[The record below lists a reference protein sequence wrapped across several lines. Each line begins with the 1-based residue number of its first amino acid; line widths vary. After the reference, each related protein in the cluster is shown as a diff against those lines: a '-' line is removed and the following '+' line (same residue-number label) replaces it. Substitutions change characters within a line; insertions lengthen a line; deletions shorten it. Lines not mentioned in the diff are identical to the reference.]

1 MTALL
6 MRELVLG
13 SLVDTFAGEP
23 EFDQQL
29 VERPASADV
38 YLT

>member
-13 SLVDTFAGEP
+13 SLVDIVSGEP
-23 EFDQQL
+23 EFDPQL
-29 VERPASADV
+29 VERPASV
-38 YLT
+38 ERFHT